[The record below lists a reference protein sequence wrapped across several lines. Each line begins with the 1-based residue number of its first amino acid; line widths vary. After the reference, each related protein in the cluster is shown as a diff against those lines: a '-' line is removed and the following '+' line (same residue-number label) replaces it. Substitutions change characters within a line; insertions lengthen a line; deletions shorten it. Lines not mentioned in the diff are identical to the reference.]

1 LVFQVLYW
9 VDASKSRRERVASDL
24 RFMMDKALN
33 EAGITVSFPQRDI
46 HLDSSQPLQIEV
58 SSSSDPK

>member
-1 LVFQVLYW
+1 
-9 VDASKSRRERVASDL
+9 
-24 RFMMDKALN
+24 MMDKALN

-58 SSSSDPK
+58 SSLSDPK